1 MVPVSL
7 ARVIPLNVVCLMQPL
22 ANEFTYLMVHFHKL
36 VVITFKTAIL
46 IQINES
52 HC

>member
-1 MVPVSL
+1 MLMSL
-7 ARVIPLNVVCLMQPL
+7 SHVIPFAVVCLVHL
-22 ANEFTYLMVHFHKL
+22 LGNEFTYLMVHFRKL

-52 HC
+52 HG